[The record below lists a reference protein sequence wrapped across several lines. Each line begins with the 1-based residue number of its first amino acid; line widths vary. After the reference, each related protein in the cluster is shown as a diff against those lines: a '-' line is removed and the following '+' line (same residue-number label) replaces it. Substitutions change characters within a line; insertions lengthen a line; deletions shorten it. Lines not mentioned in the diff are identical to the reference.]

1 MTISVVIPAYNS
13 EAHIERAIDSVLGQ
27 SVAADEIIVIDDGST
42 DGTADVVAGFGD
54 KVKYIRQENA
64 GAGAA
69 RNTGIEAATSEWIA
83 FLDSD
88 DEWEAEKNRLQTELI
103 DRNPDISW
111 AYSNCYLYL
120 ASQASRK
127 NLLNQEKAEKL
138 LEGADCFDN
147 YLNIHAKGF
156 PAWTGTVIAK
166 KEAIIKVGMFN
177 PNLPLAQDIDLWFRI
192 AYQFP
197 KVGFIAASLA
207 VYNFETP
214 QSNTKR
220 FTDTSHICNI
230 IDRHLKL
237 SADRN
242 CLAEFQRCI
251 FPIVHYWVLI
261 LSKQQRYHDMR
272 SLINKYRRYLPARY
286 YLRKSIRGLFP
297 GPVRCYNKV
306 VAKLKNRS

>member
-1 MTISVVIPAYNS
+1 VIPAYNAA
-13 EAHIERAIDSVLGQ
+13 EHIGRAIDSVLGQ
-27 SVAADEIIVIDDGST
+27 SVAADEIIVVDDGST
-42 DGTADVVAGFGD
+42 DGTVDVVAGYGN
-54 KVKYIRQENA
+54 KVEYIHQENA
-64 GAGAA
+64 GAGAS

-88 DEWEAEKNRLQTELI
+88 DEWLTEKIQLQSELI
-103 DRNPDISW
+103 ERNGDISW
-111 AYSNCYLYL
+111 AYSNCYLHL

-127 NLLNQEKAEKL
+127 NMLNRQKAEKL
-138 LEGADCFDN
+138 LEGRDCFDN
-147 YLNIHAKGF
+147 YLNIHAEGF

-166 KEAIIKVGMFN
+166 KEAIVKAGMFN
-177 PNLPLAQDIDLWFRI
+177 RDLPLAQDIDLWFRI

-197 KVGFIAASLA
+197 KVGFIAAPLA

-251 FPIVHYWVLI
+251 FPIVHHWVLI
-261 LSKQQRYHDMR
+261 LSRQERYGDMR
-272 SLINKYRRYLPARY
+272 QLINKYRRYLPARY

-297 GPVRCYNKV
+297 GPVGCYNKM
-306 VAKLKNRS
+306 VASFKNRTTNEHQ